1 MEVSILI
8 KLSLITFLVSC
19 VRSQIFTLPHKM
31 AVLFYYEEDI
41 LRFLLLA
48 QSISS
53 HEQVQD
59 YVASCQTRLE
69 DVHSLGSTKEQ
80 VELWQ
85 KIM

>member
-1 MEVSILI
+1 MEVSILM
-8 KLSLITFLVSC
+8 KLSIITFLVPY

-48 QSISS
+48 QIISS
-53 HEQVQD
+53 YEQVQE
-59 YVASCQTRLE
+59 YIASCQPRLE
-69 DVHSLGSTKEQ
+69 EVPNIGRKKGQ
-80 VELWQ
+80 VEFWQ

>member
-1 MEVSILI
+1 MEVYILM
-8 KLSLITFLVSC
+8 KLSLITVLMPY

-41 LRFLLLA
+41 LRFLLLV

-59 YVASCQTRLE
+59 YIASCQPRLE
-69 DVHSLGSTKEQ
+69 EVPSLGSTKEQ
-80 VELWQ
+80 VVL
-85 KIM
+85 

>member
-1 MEVSILI
+1 MAVSILI
-8 KLSLITFLVSC
+8 KLSLMTVLVPC

-59 YVASCQTRLE
+59 YIASCQPRLE
-69 DVHSLGSTKEQ
+69 EVPNLGRKKEQ
-80 VELWQ
+80 VEFWR